1 MGPGASQR
9 AGGRHGHPGRARV
22 RHVSL
27 VVSPGGAPRA
37 WHRLLRPRRPESLR
51 VVRRPRAVGDH
62 RRVPADA
69 HPAGGDRPRRVHRVL
84 RRAGDDRRFPGAPR
98 GGGARRRDAG
108 GHREGARAERV
119 VPQHDD
125 DPGQGTRLRVQPGA
139 DRHGVVDRHRWRRVA
154 VDRPDHRAARQ
165 LVGIVVRVV
174 INAVAIY
181 LAAGVVPGI
190 ALRGEA
196 IWPALLAAFVLA
208 ALNAIVRPLLVLI
221 TLPLTLVTLGLFLLV

>member
-1 MGPGASQR
+1 MIVTAASSGPLTIAAYSVSSIC
-9 AGGRHGHPGRARV
+9 APAPGGRAVDATTRATMTSRNLEYTHGGR
-22 RHVSL
+22 
-27 VVSPGGAPRA
+27 
-37 WHRLLRPRRPESLR
+37 
-51 VVRRPRAVGDH
+51 
-62 RRVPADA
+62 
-69 HPAGGDRPRRVHRVL
+69 RPRRVHRVL